1 MVEYETKRL
10 KTTLHHTLYLS
21 WFGGNGRNYLE
32 YSMLTSR
39 STERSTARLFRGRPS
54 LARSQTCQHHTPVPV
69 HRRWPLRSPIKYYR
83 TQNHSVFKIN
93 WKVKTCRHQRK
104 SYVQSWIRLW
114 MQFSFTTATIVDS
127 HWLNIVE
134 RDIFKESIKGIRW
147 TVLVGHTSTDTRI
160 MPRFIGLHQF
170 DTLFKR
176 NHPELL
182 SIWKVCLL
190 NQYYN

>member
-1 MVEYETKRL
+1 MLCESIGLIRDKMPN
-10 KTTLHHTLYLS
+10 KTI
-21 WFGGNGRNYLE
+21 E
-32 YSMLTSR
+32 
-39 STERSTARLFRGRPS
+39 STIHSAALWRILNMIGKSTRI
-54 LARSQTCQHHTPVPV
+54 HTPPSVD
-69 HRRWPLRSPIKYYR
+69 RDSSWRSPIKYYR